1 MVCVLFVQ
9 EDAAALVIGS
19 VGTKEGL
26 DVRTYPVSCK
36 AADDWIGTDTC
47 GCPWAVGC
55 NKEKQ
60 GYKAKLVLWLH
71 SHLR

>member
-36 AADDWIGTDTC
+36 AADD
-47 GCPWAVGC
+47 
-55 NKEKQ
+55 
-60 GYKAKLVLWLH
+60 
-71 SHLR
+71 